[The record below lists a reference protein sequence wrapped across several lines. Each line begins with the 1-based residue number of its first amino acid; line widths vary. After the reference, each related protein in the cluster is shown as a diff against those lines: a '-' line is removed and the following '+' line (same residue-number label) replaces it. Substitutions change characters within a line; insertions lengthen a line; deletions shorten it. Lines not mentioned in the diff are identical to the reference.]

1 MPRAGSASEST
12 MTWEDCLAFVKD
24 TFTSDESSDIHAR
37 LRLDVRGTTHP
48 AMVWQGKST
57 AYSSNEVV
65 HIASPICPADAGDA
79 ADAAHLAELARQ
91 ADELP
96 LGALRIM
103 SDTVHI
109 HQALP
114 LARLEAAR
122 LAASIKL
129 IVAEALTLSQEA

>member
-1 MPRAGSASEST
+1 MPRAGSASGSA
-12 MTWEDCLAFVKD
+12 MTWEECLTFVKE
-24 TFTSDESSDIHAR
+24 TFTSDESSGIHAR
-37 LRLDVRGTTHP
+37 LRLEVRGTTYP

-65 HIASPICPADAGDA
+65 HIASPICPVEDADLT
-79 ADAAHLAELARQ
+79 HLARQ

-96 LGALRIM
+96 LGALRLM
-103 SDTVHI
+103 SETVHI

-114 LARLEAAR
+114 LAHLEAMR
-122 LAASIKL
+122 LATSIRL

>member
-1 MPRAGSASEST
+1 
-12 MTWEDCLAFVKD
+12 MTWEECLTFVKD
-24 TFTSDESSDIHAR
+24 TFTSDDSSGIHAR
-37 LRLDVRGTTHP
+37 LRLDVRDTTHP

-57 AYSSNEVV
+57 AYPENEVV
-65 HIASPICPADAGDA
+65 HIASPICPAEDADL
-79 ADAAHLAELARQ
+79 AHLARQ

-114 LARLEAAR
+114 LAHLETAR
-122 LAASIKL
+122 LAASVRL

>member
-1 MPRAGSASEST
+1 MPRAGSASGSA
-12 MTWEDCLAFVKD
+12 MTWEEYLVFVKD
-24 TFTSDESSDIHAR
+24 TFTSDDSSSIHAR

-65 HIASPICPADAGDA
+65 HIASPICPVEA
-79 ADAAHLAELARQ
+79 ADLDHLARQ
-91 ADELP
+91 ANELP

-103 SDTVHI
+103 SETVHI

-114 LARLEAAR
+114 LAHLETTR
-122 LAASIKL
+122 LAASIRL

>member
-1 MPRAGSASEST
+1 MPQADSA
-12 MTWEDCLAFVKD
+12 MTWEECLAFVKD
-24 TFTSDESSDIHAR
+24 TFTSDDSSGIYAR
-37 LRLDVRGTTHP
+37 LRLEVRDTTHP

-65 HIASPICPADAGDA
+65 HVASPICPVKA
-79 ADAAHLAELARQ
+79 ADLTHLARQ

-114 LARLEAAR
+114 LSHLEATH
-122 LAASIKL
+122 LAASIRL